1 MNDHRTSPSAVRR
14 RGAGRLRPAPALEA
28 DGLDGLDRD
37 RAASLADEG
46 GTAGAIVERQES
58 RVPRT
63 LSPSAVVL
71 TTAAGVLTAILAWRL
86 LEEMTMKKA
95 PKTTAKPRPRPP
107 QAPRQAPRA
116 EPERPREDDGS
127 RNTAELDDDCATP
140 ARPIPVPAELLEGE
154 R

>member
-1 MNDHRTSPSAVRR
+1 MKPS
-14 RGAGRLRPAPALEA
+14 PAPEIEGFDA
-28 DGLDGLDRD
+28 LDRD

-46 GTAGAIVERQES
+46 GAAGAIVERQES
-58 RVPRT
+58 RPPRT
-63 LSPSAVVL
+63 LYPVAVAL
-71 TTAAGVLTAILAWRL
+71 AAVAGMLTAIVAWRL
-86 LEEMTMKKA
+86 LEEITMKNA
-95 PKTTAKPRPRPP
+95 SMPTPEPRPHRP
-107 QAPRQAPRA
+107 QAPRLAPRA